1 MISYSEDE
9 GKHYTAPAPIIDTP
23 LDDRDAGILA
33 FGDKGVMVTSFNN
46 AVSFQKEHAGRH
58 GATQERRDH
67 LAQLFAGYLG
77 MVTEEEEKR
86 YLGSEFCISQ
96 DGGVTFG
103 PLYHSPVTSPHGPCL
118 LRDGSILWVG
128 RTFNA
133 YDYFAPDTKI
143 MACRVMADG
152 RAEEV
157 GIIPHVMA
165 EGKRLDLCEPYAI
178 ELPDGKIICHLRAQ
192 RYAAGDAV
200 YFTTYQ
206 SESADGGK
214 TWSEPHPILAQ
225 LMRDLIAQG
234 ADGFYIGGATGEG
247 LALRPAERERLT
259 EASVAIG
266 RAAGLPCIIQIAS
279 TDLSTAVQ
287 LAKHAEAQGAAALSA
302 TAPVFF
308 SYSADDVW
316 AYYQKLASA
325 VHIPVM
331 VYYNPAA
338 KFPMDAPF
346 GKRLFE
352 IDNVTSIKWISSD
365 FYQMMLLK
373 ELTNGEM
380 DIING
385 CDEMLLM
392 GLCAGADG
400 GIGTTYNYQLPYVK
414 WGV

>member
-1 MISYSEDE
+1 M
-9 GKHYTAPAPIIDTP
+9 
-23 LDDRDAGILA
+23 
-33 FGDKGVMVTSFNN
+33 
-46 AVSFQKEHAGRH
+46 
-58 GATQERRDH
+58 
-67 LAQLFAGYLG
+67 
-77 MVTEEEEKR
+77 
-86 YLGSEFCISQ
+86 
-96 DGGVTFG
+96 
-103 PLYHSPVTSPHGPCL
+103 
-118 LRDGSILWVG
+118 
-128 RTFNA
+128 
-133 YDYFAPDTKI
+133 
-143 MACRVMADG
+143 
-152 RAEEV
+152 
-157 GIIPHVMA
+157 
-165 EGKRLDLCEPYAI
+165 
-178 ELPDGKIICHLRAQ
+178 
-192 RYAAGDAV
+192 
-200 YFTTYQ
+200 
-206 SESADGGK
+206 
-214 TWSEPHPILAQ
+214 
-225 LMRDLIAQG
+225 
-234 ADGFYIGGATGEG
+234 
-247 LALRPAERERLT
+247 
-259 EASVAIG
+259 AIG

-287 LAKHAEAQGAAALSA
+287 LAKHAEAQGAAAISA

-308 SYSADDVW
+308 SYSAADVW

-352 IDNVTSIKWISSD
+352 IDNVTSIKWTSSD

-414 WGV
+414 GVYDSFLAGDLKQAMAYQKKVALLVSASFRQEPIIPAAKAILSCMGYDVGHATFPMKRYTAEEKQAIYAAVRPYLP

>member
-1 MISYSEDE
+1 M
-9 GKHYTAPAPIIDTP
+9 
-23 LDDRDAGILA
+23 
-33 FGDKGVMVTSFNN
+33 
-46 AVSFQKEHAGRH
+46 
-58 GATQERRDH
+58 
-67 LAQLFAGYLG
+67 
-77 MVTEEEEKR
+77 
-86 YLGSEFCISQ
+86 
-96 DGGVTFG
+96 
-103 PLYHSPVTSPHGPCL
+103 
-118 LRDGSILWVG
+118 
-128 RTFNA
+128 
-133 YDYFAPDTKI
+133 
-143 MACRVMADG
+143 
-152 RAEEV
+152 
-157 GIIPHVMA
+157 
-165 EGKRLDLCEPYAI
+165 
-178 ELPDGKIICHLRAQ
+178 
-192 RYAAGDAV
+192 
-200 YFTTYQ
+200 
-206 SESADGGK
+206 
-214 TWSEPHPILAQ
+214 
-225 LMRDLIAQG
+225 
-234 ADGFYIGGATGEG
+234 
-247 LALRPAERERLT
+247 T

-287 LAKHAEAQGAAALSA
+287 LAKHAEAQGAAAISA

-308 SYSADDVW
+308 SYSAADVW

-352 IDNVTSIKWISSD
+352 IDNVTSIKWTSSD

-414 WGV
+414 GVYDSFLAGDLKQAMAYQKKVALLVSASFRQEPIIPAAKAILSCMGYDVGHATFPMKRYTAEEKQAIYAAVRPYLP